1 MIDKYSESLQE
12 LTSKTNKNI
21 SELIG
26 KGDSIQIPKKS
37 KHLELGEIVMIEKIE
52 REQIKGNAYWIVTL
66 TNGKKVPLSA
76 FGKFIGE
83 DLFKSFFIVTE
94 VVTIESFMNNKAI
107 KSFRYKFTITR

>member
-1 MIDKYSESLQE
+1 MIKYSESLQE
-12 LTSKTNKNI
+12 LAAKTNKNI

-26 KGDSIQIPKKS
+26 KGDTIQIPEKP

-83 DLFKSFFIVTE
+83 DLFKYFFVVTE
-94 VVTIESFMNNKAI
+94 VITIESFMNDKRVE
-107 KSFRYKFTITR
+107 SHRYKFAIAR